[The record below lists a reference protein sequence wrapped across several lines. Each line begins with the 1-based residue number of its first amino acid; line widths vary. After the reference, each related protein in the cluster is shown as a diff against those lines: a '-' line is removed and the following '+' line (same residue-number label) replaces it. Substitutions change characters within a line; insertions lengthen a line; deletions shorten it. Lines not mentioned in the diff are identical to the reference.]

1 MGARALRMLVRGPV
15 EAVPEH
21 GVSLW
26 PAPGTASFQLV
37 DDEIVV
43 AYVREALPNTGHI
56 PGVKICI

>member
-1 MGARALRMLVRGPV
+1 MLVRGPV